1 MSKTQGNL
9 AIDFDLYY
17 DTLLDEQIEKE
28 SSYNP
33 DKYTDKFTITGD
45 KQADL
50 YLEKLRAL
58 DISHMKYNDSV
69 AAKIKFLKGKEKE
82 LETQLT
88 VDLVENEN
96 SKSFYVKL
104 LGDYFNSLPKE
115 SKKEL
120 KSEFQYKLASGVLV
134 EKKSTKKIKLVDREL
149 LLGELM
155 MSGQDEYVKVVHDVD
170 WTTLKSHLSISEGG
184 KIVNENTAE
193 VYEGSS
199 IIIET
204 STEKLEIKYK
214 L

>member
-1 MSKTQGNL
+1 MNNTQGNL
-9 AIDFDLYY
+9 ATDFDMYY

-33 DKYTDKFTITGD
+33 DKYIDKFTITGD

-50 YLEKLRAL
+50 YLDKLRAL

-69 AAKIKFLKGKEKE
+69 AAKIKFLKGKEKD

-88 VDLVENEN
+88 ADLVENEN

-120 KSEFQYKLASGVLV
+120 KSGFQYKLASGVLS
-134 EKKSTKKIKLVDREL
+134 EKKSTKKIKLLDRDV

-184 KIVNENTAE
+184 KIVNENTGE
-193 VYEGSS
+193 YYEGSS
-199 IIIET
+199 IIIEN
-204 STEKLEIKYK
+204 SIEKLEIKYK

>member
-1 MSKTQGNL
+1 MSKTGNL

-17 DTLLDEQIEKE
+17 DTLLDEQIEKD

-33 DKYTDKFTITGD
+33 DKYTNKFTITGD

-50 YLEKLRAL
+50 YLDKLRAL
-58 DISHMKYNDSV
+58 DISHMKYSDSV

-82 LETQLT
+82 LEIQLT
-88 VDLVENEN
+88 ADLVENEN

-104 LGDYFNSLPKE
+104 LGDYFDSLPKE

-120 KSEFQYKLASGVLV
+120 QSEFQYKLASGTLV
-134 EKKSTKKIKLVDREL
+134 KKISTQKIKLVDKEAL
-149 LLGELM
+149 LAEVM
-155 MSGQDEYVKVVHDVD
+155 MNGQDDYVKVVHEVD
-170 WTTLKSHLSISEGG
+170 WAALKANLSISEGG
-184 KIVNENTAE
+184 KIVNDDTGEW
-193 VYEGSS
+193 YEGTS

-204 STEKLEIKYK
+204 TPEKFGTKYK